1 VSASAVERD
10 VRHAAAQWAFIQ
22 RVETID
28 KTDFTVKLRLHVDT
42 ECFIQVYANT
52 HKQLSSYT
60 LVLNRSRVFG
70 RDCDGGL
77 WHRHPAEA
85 PEEHDFSPEGRRAVS
100 LDEFLREA
108 QQVLQDKGLL

>member
-1 VSASAVERD
+1 MSADGVERD
-10 VRHAAAQWAFIQ
+10 VRHAAAQWAFVQ
-22 RVETID
+22 SVETID

-60 LVLNRSRVFG
+60 LVFNRSRVFG

-85 PEEHDFSPEGRRAVS
+85 PEEHDFSLEGQRAVS

-108 QQVLQDKGLL
+108 QQVLQERGLL